1 MPPACAKTL
10 REAGAADSFR
20 LMRSLILSLIVGVSA
35 PAWSQDAEPAPAATD
50 VTARDTEVTFGG
62 PEPVVVESED
72 ARHVFTAELAT
83 TPEQMARGLMW
94 RESLAPDAGM
104 LFHYT
109 PAQRSAMWMENTL
122 IDLDLLFIE
131 PDGRIFKI
139 VAHAQ
144 GGSRRALAANT
155 EIAGV
160 LEIPAGRAFE
170 LGIRPG
176 DTVRHA
182 FFGNAA
188 EAVGNDEAE
197 PAGESAAAETPEDA
211 Q

>member
-1 MPPACAKTL
+1 
-10 REAGAADSFR
+10 
-20 LMRSLILSLIVGVSA
+20 MRSLILSLIVGVSA
-35 PAWSQDAEPAPAATD
+35 PAWSQDAEPAPAAAD
-50 VTARDTEVTFGG
+50 VTARDADVVFGG
-62 PEPVVVESED
+62 PEPVVVESDD

-83 TPEQMARGLMW
+83 TPAQMARGLMW

-104 LFHYT
+104 LFHYAT
-109 PAQRSAMWMENTL
+109 PQRSAMWMDNTL

-139 VAHAQ
+139 VAYAQ
-144 GGSRRALAANT
+144 GGSRRALAADT
-155 EIAGV
+155 EITGV
-160 LEIPAGRAFE
+160 LEIPAGRSFE

-188 EAVGNDEAE
+188 GDAGDSGAE
-197 PAGESAAAETPEDA
+197 PAEQGAAAEASEDT